1 MKTLRLNRREVPLH
15 LMLIP
20 ALVLLII
27 FRYVPMAGILLAFQE
42 FRPNSSFFSAE
53 WVGLYNFRYAFS
65 MPNTMQIIWN
75 TLIIAFFKI
84 FFMRICAISLA
95 LLLNEVRSPLYKR
108 TVQTIVYIPHFFS
121 WVILGG
127 ILIEILSPSEGI
139 VNAIIKALGFNP
151 IFFLGDNKWFRFT
164 LVASHIWK
172 EIGWATI
179 IYLAAISSINPNFY
193 EAAVI
198 DGANRWKQT
207 WHITL
212 PGMMPVIVLTIVLSM
227 GNLLDAGFEQVYNL
241 YNAMV
246 YKSGDILDT
255 AVYRLGIQQS
265 QFSVATAVG
274 LFKSV
279 VSCILISASYYLA
292 YKYAN
297 YRIF

>member
-1 MKTLRLNRREVPLH
+1 LNRREVPLH

-84 FFMRICAISLA
+84 FFMRFCAISLA

>member
-1 MKTLRLNRREVPLH
+1 
-15 LMLIP
+15 
-20 ALVLLII
+20 
-27 FRYVPMAGILLAFQE
+27 
-42 FRPNSSFFSAE
+42 
-53 WVGLYNFRYAFS
+53 
-65 MPNTMQIIWN
+65 
-75 TLIIAFFKI
+75 
-84 FFMRICAISLA
+84 
-95 LLLNEVRSPLYKR
+95 
-108 TVQTIVYIPHFFS
+108 VQTIVYIPHFFS

>member
-1 MKTLRLNRREVPLH
+1 
-15 LMLIP
+15 MLIP

>member
-1 MKTLRLNRREVPLH
+1 
-15 LMLIP
+15 MLIP

-292 YKYAN
+292 YKHAN

>member
-1 MKTLRLNRREVPLH
+1 VPLH